1 MIGPVE
7 RSWHSELV
15 QVIKLPYALGYG
27 LQQDAKGCTVLH
39 QAVFA
44 GSLFATSLC
53 ELRMSDGEGA
63 LSDAFQCRM
72 MRPGWEKA
80 GNRQAAAHMLLKE
93 LVQASLCR
101 SSRCTKSGSWQR

>member
-101 SSRCTKSGSWQR
+101 SPRCTKSGSWQ